1 MNVNL
6 LLFGEAKLAIGAPTV
21 ELTLPTSACVGQLRI
36 AIANQF
42 PTLRE
47 LLTRSAVAL
56 NQQFADD
63 TTVICEQDEI
73 AWVPPVS
80 GG

>member
-6 LLFGEAKLAIGAPTV
+6 LLFGEAKLAIGAPRV
-21 ELTLPTSACVGQLRI
+21 AMILPTDACVGQLRT

-47 LLTRSAVAL
+47 LLTRSAVAV

-63 TTVICEQDEI
+63 TMVISERDEI